1 MNFNDK
7 NIIRQI
13 AESAA
18 ENKGFF
24 LIDLILR
31 GTPRKRVIEIFID
44 GKENVSAKI
53 CAAVSRDISNKLDEL
68 LKESDDYKLVVSS
81 PGTDTPLKY
90 LDQYHKHI
98 GRKLEIVVNDNGDKN
113 KLTAKLVKIIDNDLF
128 FESNNSEQKINF
140 NKIIKAKVLISFS

>member
-18 ENKGFF
+18 ENEGFF
-24 LIDLILR
+24 LIDFILR

-44 GKENVSAKI
+44 GKENVSAKT
-53 CAAVSRDISNKLDEL
+53 CASISKNISSKLDEL
-68 LKESDDYKLVVSS
+68 LKESDDYKLIVSS

-90 LDQYHKHI
+90 LDQYQKHI
-98 GRKLEIVVNDNGDKN
+98 GRKLEIVVNDNGSKN
-113 KLTAKLVKIIDNDLF
+113 KLTAKLVKIVDNDLF

>member
-18 ENKGFF
+18 ENEGFF
-24 LIDLILR
+24 LIDFILR

-44 GKENVSAKI
+44 GKENVSAKT
-53 CAAVSRDISNKLDEL
+53 CASISKNISSKLDEL
-68 LKESDDYKLVVSS
+68 LKESDDYKLIVSS

-90 LDQYHKHI
+90 LDQYQKHI
-98 GRKLEIVVNDNGDKN
+98 GRKLEIVVNDNGSKN
-113 KLTAKLVKIIDNDLF
+113 KLTAKLVKIINNDLF

-140 NKIIKAKVLISFS
+140 TKIKKSKVLISFS